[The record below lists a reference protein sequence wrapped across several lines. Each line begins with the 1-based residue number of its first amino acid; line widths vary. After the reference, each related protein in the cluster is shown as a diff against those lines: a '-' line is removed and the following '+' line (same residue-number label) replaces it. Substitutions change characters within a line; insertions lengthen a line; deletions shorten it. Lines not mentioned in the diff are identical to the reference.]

1 MRMAAHCGCPETDS
15 FSGRASTSSSF
26 ANSRRFFCGCFVI
39 IIVIQIVICED
50 ANAWVNDMKKTDLAQ
65 KILAGVGSLTNTPVN
80 DFNKKVLSDLANA
93 EFTGDVDDKAVETAE
108 KLLTAFLDDTWAD
121 QPQAHKYVIGSCL
134 ALAFLF
140 KKPLHPQEKVNY
152 IIRVEDGKELY
163 FCPYNEKG
171 TLCDFCAA
179 NPMIDGNGCQREL
192 HLR

>member
-1 MRMAAHCGCPETDS
+1 MPINKNEITKEMIEKAMQCKTVDELIALAKTEGCEITNEEAEAYMAELADIELDGVKLKNVA
-15 FSGRASTSSSF
+15 GGGKVTSSSF

-93 EFTGDVDDKAVETAE
+93 EFTVDVDDKAVETAE

-121 QPQAHKYVIGSCL
+121 QPQAHKYVIGS
-134 ALAFLF
+134 
-140 KKPLHPQEKVNY
+140 
-152 IIRVEDGKELY
+152 
-163 FCPYNEKG
+163 
-171 TLCDFCAA
+171 
-179 NPMIDGNGCQREL
+179 
-192 HLR
+192 

>member
-1 MRMAAHCGCPETDS
+1 MQTLGL
-15 FSGRASTSSSF
+15 
-26 ANSRRFFCGCFVI
+26 
-39 IIVIQIVICED
+39 
-50 ANAWVNDMKKTDLAQ
+50 NDMKKTDLAQ
-65 KILAGVGSLTNTPVN
+65 KILADVGSLTNTPVN

-93 EFTGDVDDKAVETAE
+93 EFTGDVDDKA
-108 KLLTAFLDDTWAD
+108 
-121 QPQAHKYVIGSCL
+121 KYVIGSCL

-152 IIRVEDGKELY
+152 IIRVEDGKEQY
-163 FCPYNEKG
+163 YCPYNEKG

>member
-1 MRMAAHCGCPETDS
+1 M
-15 FSGRASTSSSF
+15 
-26 ANSRRFFCGCFVI
+26 
-39 IIVIQIVICED
+39 IVIQIVICED
-50 ANAWVNDMKKTDLAQ
+50 ANAGVNDMKKTDLAQ
-65 KILAGVGSLTNTPVN
+65 KILADVGSLTNTPVN

-108 KLLTAFLDDTWAD
+108 KLLTAFLDETWAD

-152 IIRVEDGKELY
+152 IIRVEDGKEQY
-163 FCPYNEKG
+163 YCPYNEKG

-179 NPMIDGNGCQREL
+179 NSMIDGNGCQREL